1 MYGRTTKFLINHA
14 VLSPTQYGFCSN
26 FITNH
31 AILDKVNTCCNNI
44 EKKMYSG
51 LVLLNL
57 AKAYDTV
64 DYQTL
69 LHEFGH
75 YGIRRIVL

>member
-1 MYGRTTKFLINHA
+1 MYDRTTKFLINQA
-14 VLSPTQYGFCSN
+14 VLSPTQYGFWSN

-31 AILDKVNTCCNNI
+31 AILVKVNTCYNDI

-51 LVLLNL
+51 LVLLSL

-64 DYQTL
+64 DYQML
-69 LHEFGH
+69 LHELEH
-75 YGIRRIVL
+75 YGIRGIVL

>member
-1 MYGRTTKFLINHA
+1 MYGRNTKFLIKHA

-51 LVLLNL
+51 LVLVNL

-64 DYQTL
+64 DYHTL

-75 YGIRRIVL
+75 YGIRGIVL